1 MIKGV
6 IDMENE
12 INAVCTNCGGNLVPD
27 QEGKIYRC
35 LFCGVAFGS
44 SILFNKDAEYK
55 AYKAAMADEF
65 NEADVWYRCVLM
77 RDPGYA
83 KALRGRI
90 LCAGKWKS
98 LSEINTEVLMSG
110 VRYESVLD
118 RIDEAVEHTHDEET
132 KEFFTDFRKLMD
144 LLALIM
150 KKNLEMKPLEGLIDK
165 LKEKRNEVIEDT
177 KEETHYAEKAVN
189 SELYKADADRSRLM
203 KSRNSLYDEF
213 KTLRTKLISVENK
226 LKLDVRPVPA
236 SD

>member
-1 MIKGV
+1 MRELV
-6 IDMENE
+6 SYS
-12 INAVCTNCGGNLVPD
+12 CSSCGGNLVPD

-98 LSEINTEVLMSG
+98 LADISAEVLMSG
-110 VRYESVLD
+110 VRFESVLD
-118 RIDEAVEHTHDEET
+118 RINEAVEHTHDEEG
-132 KEFFTDFRKLMD
+132 LW
-144 LLALIM
+144 
-150 KKNLEMKPLEGLIDK
+150 KKW
-165 LKEKRNEVIEDT
+165 
-177 KEETHYAEKAVN
+177 
-189 SELYKADADRSRLM
+189 
-203 KSRNSLYDEF
+203 
-213 KTLRTKLISVENK
+213 
-226 LKLDVRPVPA
+226 
-236 SD
+236 